1 VTGAEGSDWKIAS
14 ESLGC
19 TITAHH
25 NEPLPIGSE
34 VTVMV
39 RPEKMSIGRQP
50 VAGAINNVSGRIT
63 DIAYLGDMSI
73 YHVKLPGG
81 AKLQVSQANMRHGGG
96 GRLEHDEEVS
106 ISWHP
111 GDSVVLL
118 A

>member
-1 VTGAEGSDWKIAS
+1 
-14 ESLGC
+14 
-19 TITAHH
+19 
-25 NEPLPIGSE
+25 
-34 VTVMV
+34 MV
-39 RPEKMSIGRQP
+39 RPEKMSISRQA
-50 VAGAINNVSGRIT
+50 VAGAINTVSGRIT

-73 YHVKLPGG
+73 YHVKLASGR
-81 AKLQVSQANMRHGGG
+81 KIQVSQANLRQGGG